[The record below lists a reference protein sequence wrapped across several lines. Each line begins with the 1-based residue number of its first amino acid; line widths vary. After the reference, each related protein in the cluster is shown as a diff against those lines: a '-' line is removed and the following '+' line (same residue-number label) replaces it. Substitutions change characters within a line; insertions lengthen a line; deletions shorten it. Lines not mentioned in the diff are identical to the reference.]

1 MSTTTK
7 FFLYTGG
14 FLLIVGLISIPSPFA
29 LQWLA
34 SIGALFLVI
43 AGLSNVSHRRAERRM
58 RRLMGME
65 D

>member
-29 LQWLA
+29 LEWLA
-34 SIGALFLVI
+34 SIGVIFLLI
-43 AGLSNVSHRRAERRM
+43 AGLTHISHRRAERRM
-58 RRLMGME
+58 RRLMGKE